1 MTAVRHDHNAS
12 SHAAHGHEPTTPA
25 AASAASAVALRRRW
39 PWLLPAGVGGVVV
52 LGLVASGVIPFG
64 LVLYALPLA
73 GCGLMHMFM
82 GHGGHGAHGA
92 HEQQESAPEV
102 PSRATGD
109 APGGNA
115 TGRD

>member
-1 MTAVRHDHNAS
+1 MTAARHDHNAS
-12 SHAAHGHEPTTPA
+12 SPAAHGHEPTMPA
-25 AASAASAVALRRRW
+25 AASAASAVALRRR

-73 GCGLMHMFM
+73 GCGLMHVLM
-82 GHGGHGAHGA
+82 GHGAHGD
-92 HEQQESAPEV
+92 HEQQDSAPEV